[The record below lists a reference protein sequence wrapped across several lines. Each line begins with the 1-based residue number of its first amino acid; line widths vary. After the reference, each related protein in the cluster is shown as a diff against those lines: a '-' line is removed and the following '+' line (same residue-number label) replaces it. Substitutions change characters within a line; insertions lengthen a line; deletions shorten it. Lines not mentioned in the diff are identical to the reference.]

1 VATEDIRNVARD
13 LRQLAREVGSRSDAE
28 AGSLDAERLRHLGE
42 LLLIAADMACDIA
55 GDSPGGK
62 ELSAE
67 IADELFEDI
76 LYREFPDGP
85 GPAAAI

>member
-1 VATEDIRNVARD
+1 MATEDIRNVARD

-62 ELSAE
+62 ELSAVN
-67 IADELFEDI
+67 
-76 LYREFPDGP
+76 FPTGRDP
-85 GPAAAI
+85 LRQSSLTK